1 MITCSGRL
9 QGGGLVTELTPSQAF
24 KNHIELRLMLIKW
37 VSELEDYQ
45 LWAVSDVVEMLH
57 NNELNI
63 DDEEAVYTEYI
74 RRCEVYDIEEN
85 TS

>member
-1 MITCSGRL
+1 M
-9 QGGGLVTELTPSQAF
+9 TELTPSQAYR
-24 KNHIELRLMLIKW
+24 NHVELRLMLIKW

-57 NNELNI
+57 NEELDI
-63 DDEEAVYTEYI
+63 EDEEAVYTEYI
-74 RRCEVYDIEEN
+74 RRCELYDIEEN